1 MLQVV
6 GRSVRPARLHRSFV
20 DLLDQPVAGAEF
32 LAVDTE
38 TNGLAADLCELTE
51 VGAVLVGGGEL
62 HDTFDS
68 LVRTERPLSRGI
80 QRFTGITQAMVD
92 SAPPAREVLEELAEL
107 LRGRVMVAHSATFD
121 RRVLRAAFER
131 CGLDWPKPPVL
142 CTVQLARRFA
152 PLSQR
157 RSLAPLADS
166 LGIEVTEVHRA
177 LTDALT
183 CARVLCALFP
193 RLCANA
199 ATVGEALEALK
210 SRRRARKTEPAERIP
225 PGERPD
231 LSTLPDDPGVYIF
244 RDGRGR
250 PLYVG
255 KSVSLRSRA
264 RAHFCAPAGWT
275 GKAEIVDYRPT
286 NSELGAL
293 VLENRLIKQWK
304 PTGNR
309 ALKRTDRYCYLRCRL
324 DIPYPVLEVAPEPAA
339 GHAVNVGPLGSRAL
353 AQELADQLTSLYRLR
368 HCGRKLHTR
377 EHPSV
382 YGQMGRCVSPCL
394 GDLDPNAYR
403 RQLDLALAHFER
415 PGAGEALLDELDR
428 RMAEAA
434 ADRRYERAAALLRR
448 RERLAWVLERLEGV
462 LCATHAAPR
471 LVLARH
477 PVKERFDVF
486 WVVRGRLVDWGALPG
501 HTELVERT
509 DAALAHPPGRTV
521 VPVDEVDEIRI
532 VASWVADSEPPEL
545 SLDPA
550 PSAPALMRFAASA
563 TTEPAAAPQPAS
575 GSPATAPATSA
586 GSGALQPL
594 R

>member
-1 MLQVV
+1 MTSPLQ
-6 GRSVRPARLHRSFV
+6 SVRAARLHRSFV
-20 DLLDQPVAGAEF
+20 DLLEQPVAGAEF
-32 LAVDTE
+32 VALDTE

-92 SAPPAREVLEELAEL
+92 AAPPPREVLEELGEL
-107 LRGRVMVAHSATFD
+107 LADRVLVAHSARFD
-121 RRVLRAAFER
+121 TRVLRQAFER
-131 CGLDWPKPPVL
+131 CGLDWPTPPVI
-142 CTVQLARRFA
+142 CTVELARKCA
-152 PLSQR
+152 PLAR
-157 RSLAPLADS
+157 KRALAPLADS

-177 LTDALT
+177 LPDALT
-183 CARVLCALFP
+183 CARVFCALFP
-193 RLCANA
+193 RICANA
-199 ATVGEALEALK
+199 FTVADALDLVRT
-210 SRRRARKTEPAERIP
+210 RRRARKTEPAERIP
-225 PGERPD
+225 PSERPD

-275 GKAEIVDYRPT
+275 EKAEIVDYRPT

-304 PTGNR
+304 PSGNKK
-309 ALKRTDRYCYLRCRL
+309 LKSTDRYCYLRCRL
-324 DIPYPVLEVAPEPAA
+324 DIPYPVLEVASEPAP

-353 AQELADQLTSLYRLR
+353 AGELADQLTSLYRLR
-368 HCGRKLHTR
+368 HCGRTLRTR
-377 EHPSV
+377 DHPSV

-403 RQLDLALAHFER
+403 HQVDLALAHFER
-415 PGAGEALLDELDR
+415 PGAGDALLEELDR
-428 RMAEAA
+428 RMGDAA

-462 LCATHAAPR
+462 LRATHAEPS
-471 LVLARH
+471 LVLAKH
-477 PVKERFDVF
+477 PAKERFDVL
-486 WVVRGRLVDWGALPG
+486 WLVRGRLVDWGPLPG
-501 HTELVERT
+501 YSELVERT
-509 DAALAHPPGRTV
+509 HAALARPPGRTV
-521 VPVDEVDEIRI
+521 VPVDEVDEVRI
-532 VASWVADSEPPEL
+532 VASWIADNEPPRL
-545 SLDPA
+545 PLDPK
-550 PSAPALMRFAASA
+550 PSAPALMRFAAVA
-563 TTEPAAAPQPAS
+563 TTEPQPAPPPAS
-575 GSPATAPATSA
+575 GSPAIAPATTA
-586 GSGALQPL
+586 GSGGRSPQ